1 MAIISYNQGESRR
14 KYSDMPTKSLYA
26 AVALIISSITLASC
40 STVYLNTLE
49 KFGVE
54 KRDVLVSRV
63 KDARSEQADA
73 QETFASALEEFRSL
87 VDVDG
92 GELEKKYDRLSAS
105 YDRSKKQ
112 AADVRKRISDVELV
126 GNKLFK
132 EWEKELALY
141 DSADLRRRS
150 QQQLDATRGD
160 YTQLI
165 VAMNKAAER
174 MSPVLELYEDQVL
187 FLKHNLNA
195 RAISSLDT
203 ERLKI
208 EERVNDLIEEMN
220 TAIAEA
226 DAFIESMG

>member
-1 MAIISYNQGESRR
+1 MTILRIS
-14 KYSDMPTKSLYA
+14 LL
-26 AVALIISSITLASC
+26 AVASLGLAAC
-40 STVYLNTLE
+40 STVYYSTLE

-54 KRDVLVSRV
+54 KRDVLVDRV
-63 KDARSEQADA
+63 KDARAEQADA

-92 GELEKKYDRLSAS
+92 GDLEKKYDKLSAS
-105 YDRSKKQ
+105 YDRSKQQ
-112 AADVRKRISDVELV
+112 AIDVRKRVNDVRDV

-132 EWEKELALY
+132 EWEGELSLY
-141 DSADLRRRS
+141 ESADLRRRAAE
-150 QQQLDATRGD
+150 QLDATRND
-160 YTQLI
+160 YTNLLT
-165 VAMNKAAER
+165 AMDKATDR
-174 MSPVLELYEDQVL
+174 MKPVLELYEDQVL

-220 TAIAEA
+220 AAIAEA
-226 DAFIESMG
+226 DQFIASMG

>member
-1 MAIISYNQGESRR
+1 MTRRFSRAI
-14 KYSDMPTKSLYA
+14 LA
-26 AVALIISSITLASC
+26 AVTISMATVGC
-40 STVYLNTLE
+40 SSVYYGTLE
-49 KFGVE
+49 QFGVE
-54 KRDVLVSRV
+54 KRDVLVDRV
-63 KDARSEQADA
+63 KSARAEQADA
-73 QETFASALEEFRSL
+73 QETFTSALEEFRSL

-105 YDRSKKQ
+105 YDRSKQQ
-112 AADVRKRISDVELV
+112 AADVRKRVSDVESV

-150 QQQLDATRGD
+150 EQQLDLTRTE
-160 YTQLI
+160 YTRL
-165 VAMNKAAER
+165 VNAMNKAADR
-174 MSPVLELYEDQVL
+174 MNPVLELYEDQVL

-195 RAISSLDT
+195 RAISSLDA

-208 EERVNDLIEEMN
+208 EERVNDLIAEMN

-226 DAFIESMG
+226 DAFIATMG

>member
-1 MAIISYNQGESRR
+1 
-14 KYSDMPTKSLYA
+14 MPTKSLYA